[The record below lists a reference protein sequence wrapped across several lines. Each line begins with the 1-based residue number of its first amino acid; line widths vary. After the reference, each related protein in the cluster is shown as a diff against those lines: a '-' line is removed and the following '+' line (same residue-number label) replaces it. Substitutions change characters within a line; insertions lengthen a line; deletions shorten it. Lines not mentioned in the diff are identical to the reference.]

1 MERTRDLALYIA
13 FPCTLASPAYG
24 PSRPYVADSPA
35 KAAYVDAVEAELAS
49 LDDETRLR
57 PVRAVRL
64 GGGASIMKADKVCKL
79 VRDVR
84 KALSVEPRAE
94 VSVEVNPL
102 TVCTPSLTDWTGC
115 GVTRVNLDVDSVLD
129 AELSALGATHTR
141 DDVCNAFLFLDKF
154 HMARVD
160 VRLRYGLPRQS
171 VATWKQSLLT
181 AVDLGAAHITVRP
194 LVESDPNKAS
204 ELPGRD
210 VREEMY
216 RVARDVLAEKGYREY
231 MVGMFCAESA
241 PHARDGYECA
251 LRTGADRLSL
261 GAGASS
267 CCDGFLYENALDFDL
282 YVQKSAD
289 FEAIV
294 RNPRRE
300 GVAARQVRLLEGALD
315 MLGPA
320 RLDADAA
327 DGACDPARG
336 AIESEAQAWL
346 DGLAAAGRIERVPA
360 EAGDVSG
367 GSWRLTDLGRFER
380 NEELGRSAAL

>member
-1 MERTRDLALYIA
+1 M
-13 FPCTLASPAYG
+13 
-24 PSRPYVADSPA
+24 ADSPA

-84 KALSVEPRAE
+84 KTLSVEPRAE

-154 HMARVD
+154 HVARVD

-181 AVDLGAAHITVRP
+181 AVDLGAAHTTVRP

-210 VREEMY
+210 VRAEMY

-231 MVGMFCAESA
+231 MVGMFRAESA
-241 PHARDGYECA
+241 PHARDG
-251 LRTGADRLSL
+251 LRARLAHGRGSPVL
-261 GAGASS
+261 GGRREEPLATASS
-267 CCDGFLYENALDFDL
+267 TKTRSTSTSTCRSRPILRRS
-282 YVQKSAD
+282 SATR
-289 FEAIV
+289 AA
-294 RNPRRE
+294 RASRRGRCACSRGRSTCWGRRASTLTPLTARATLPGARLNPRRRP
-300 GVAARQVRLLEGALD
+300 GSTASQR
-315 MLGPA
+315 
-320 RLDADAA
+320 
-327 DGACDPARG
+327 
-336 AIESEAQAWL
+336 
-346 DGLAAAGRIERVPA
+346 RIERVPA